1 MTVDV
6 EAIDRS
12 GLEGAQKRL
21 LPKLASGLRGGDEQ
35 REFLRLVAYAQGD
48 FCEMVRS
55 WGLRSG
61 EAPPVTELPLTEKEF
76 VDPPWSTECVV
87 ASTWTELPAAWAARP
102 ETWTRINLEMIETG
116 RVKSYYLAADGNGES
131 GRSRIVRA
139 LKGRDAQK
147 VDACVRAVLRRLGG
161 VILDRANRTAFIDC
175 PIAKA
180 WWRHRYAQE
189 AYETYERGSV
199 QTLSEALRARFRWD
213 PFVEA
218 MISKLTVVGDMS
230 IRPALVQC
238 LADGAGKTGDEV
250 KDVLRWIGRTST
262 VLALGAL
269 GPDRV
274 LELVTE
280 EFLKSGNA
288 RS

>member
-1 MTVDV
+1 MV
-6 EAIDRS
+6 DRS

-21 LPKLASGLRGGDEQ
+21 LPKLDSGLRGGDEQ
-35 REFLRLVAYAQGD
+35 REFIRLAANAQGD
-48 FCEMVRS
+48 FCETVRS

-61 EAPPVTELPLTEKEF
+61 ETPPVTERPLTEKEF

-87 ASTWTELPAAWAARP
+87 ASTWGGLPAALAARP
-102 ETWTRINLEMIETG
+102 ETWTRINLEMIENG
-116 RVKSYYLAADGNGES
+116 RIKSSYLAADGNGES
-131 GRSRIVRA
+131 GRLRIVQA

-147 VDACVRAVLRRLGG
+147 VDGCVRAVLRRLGG

-175 PIAKA
+175 PMAKA

-189 AYETYERGSV
+189 TYSTFRRGSV
-199 QTLSEALRARFRWD
+199 EMLSEALRARFRWD

-218 MISKLTVVGDMS
+218 MISKLTVVGDMG

-250 KDVLRWIGRTST
+250 KDVLGWIGRTST
-262 VLALGAL
+262 VLALGSL
-269 GPDRV
+269 GPERV
-274 LELVTE
+274 LELVAE
-280 EFLKSGNA
+280 EFLGSGNG